1 MKRVAVVLNP
11 AKQIDAAQ
19 VRAIANEQSARAGWE
34 KPLWFETTAASPGTE
49 QAAAAV
55 DAEVEA
61 VIVGGGDGTVRAVA
75 TALAGTG
82 VPMVLLPLGTG
93 NLLVRN
99 LDMPARAE
107 LAERIRPAFTG
118 RDHEIDVGWLRLHRP
133 VDAPEGDE
141 HLVLVIA
148 GLGFGAEIMA
158 HTDEQLKRKVG
169 WLAYFVAGAKNWRGK
184 HTRVL
189 IGIDDKAPVRRR
201 QRTVLVGN
209 CGKIMGGLTLLP
221 DAVIDDGWLDVAV
234 LDPRGGVFG
243 WGRLFGEVVRQG
255 WRFRTAWPP
264 DRTIDHERARRVTV
278 VSPTAQQVQIDGDV
292 IGAAQGFSVRVDPGA
307 LTVRLPAG

>member
-11 AKQIDAAQ
+11 AKQVDAAQ

-99 LDMPARAE
+99 LD
-107 LAERIRPAFTG
+107 
-118 RDHEIDVGWLRLHRP
+118 
-133 VDAPEGDE
+133 
-141 HLVLVIA
+141 
-148 GLGFGAEIMA
+148 
-158 HTDEQLKRKVG
+158 
-169 WLAYFVAGAKNWRGK
+169 
-184 HTRVL
+184 
-189 IGIDDKAPVRRR
+189 
-201 QRTVLVGN
+201 
-209 CGKIMGGLTLLP
+209 
-221 DAVIDDGWLDVAV
+221 
-234 LDPRGGVFG
+234 
-243 WGRLFGEVVRQG
+243 
-255 WRFRTAWPP
+255 
-264 DRTIDHERARRVTV
+264 
-278 VSPTAQQVQIDGDV
+278 
-292 IGAAQGFSVRVDPGA
+292 
-307 LTVRLPAG
+307 